1 MQVEDLKNYGKSM
14 SEMLRDVRDEEFIS
28 SQIEWAATFSALSKL
43 LGSGRAIEILNEVME
58 ATAPQAFAHMMPS
71 ADETVR

>member
-43 LGSGRAIEILNEVME
+43 LGSGIRKGE
-58 ATAPQAFAHMMPS
+58 
-71 ADETVR
+71 